1 MTVQKVQTEQKLQ
14 QLLTILPNLD
24 NEDLRCLLWLLQL
37 LEAKSYRQFLLDN
50 LKAKIASCNN
60 VSQFVEM
67 AELLLYGSSL
77 LKQGVAHE

>member
-24 NEDLRCLLWLLQL
+24 NEDLRCLLWLLHL
-37 LEAKSYRQFLLDN
+37 LDPKSDRQFLLDN
-50 LKAKIASCNN
+50 LKAKIACCNN
-60 VSQFVEM
+60 VKQFVEM